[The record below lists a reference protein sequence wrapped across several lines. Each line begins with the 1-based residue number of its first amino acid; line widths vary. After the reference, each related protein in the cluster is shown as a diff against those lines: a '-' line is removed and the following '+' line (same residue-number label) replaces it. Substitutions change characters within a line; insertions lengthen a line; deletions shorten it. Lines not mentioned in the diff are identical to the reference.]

1 MGEIATDMENH
12 KVAVA
17 YDDTK
22 ISAKALGEA
31 LTRGDYPPEGAP
43 RPIAAMPSD
52 PGKMLVGKAT
62 QGTLFRDYPVFL
74 NNYRSYTPRKDAV
87 DKLAALRDP
96 HDILVFF
103 GTWCKDSVSEVPK
116 ILRILDMA
124 GNRDLR
130 LALYGVDREKKE
142 GLGMSERF
150 DIRRVPTTVVLRDGI
165 ELGRI
170 VETPA
175 TSNEEELLKIL
186 VRKQ

>member
-1 MGEIATDMENH
+1 MGDIATDMENH

-22 ISAKALGEA
+22 TSAKALGEA
-31 LTRGDYPPEGAP
+31 LTRGDHPPEGVA
-43 RPIAAMPSD
+43 RPLAAMPSD

-116 ILRILDMA
+116 ILRVLDA
-124 GNRDLR
+124 ADNRNFKR
-130 LALYGVDREKKE
+130 ALYGVDRDLKE
-142 GLGMSERF
+142 GIGMSEAF
-150 DIRRVPTTVVLRDGI
+150 GIRRLPTTIVLRNGL
-165 ELGRI
+165 ETGRI
-170 VETPA
+170 AGVPET
-175 TSNEEELLKIL
+175 SLEENLLGIL
-186 VRKQ
+186 QKQ